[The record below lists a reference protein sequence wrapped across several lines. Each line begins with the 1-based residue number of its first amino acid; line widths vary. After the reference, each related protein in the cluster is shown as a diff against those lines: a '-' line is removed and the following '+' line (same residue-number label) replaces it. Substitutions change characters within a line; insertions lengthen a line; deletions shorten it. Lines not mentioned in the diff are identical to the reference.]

1 MKNKLAYLGFIGF
14 LGFLGPLSF
23 LGETETSF
31 TYYFFAFFSFFLYA
45 KVIPDELFILH
56 VRIAATKAFF
66 VALVSGVLLIL
77 SIVIFADIHVIRL
90 FVVLAVGIPL
100 VTFVI
105 NLEIFER
112 REKKGMQDDI
122 DHSDERI

>member
-14 LGFLGPLSF
+14 LGFLAPFSF
-23 LGETETSF
+23 LGETSF

-56 VRIAATKAFF
+56 VRIVATKAFF
-66 VALVSGVLLIL
+66 VSLVSGVLLIL

-90 FVVLAVGIPL
+90 FVALTVGIPL

-112 REKKGMQDDI
+112 REKKGMQDDV
-122 DHSDERI
+122 DYSDERI

>member
-23 LGETETSF
+23 LGETSF

-45 KVIPDELFILH
+45 KVIPDELFILN

-77 SIVIFADIHVIRL
+77 SIVIFADVHVIRL
-90 FVVLAVGIPL
+90 FVVLAVVIPL
-100 VTFVI
+100 GTFVI

-112 REKKGMQDDI
+112 REKKGMQDDA
-122 DHSDERI
+122 DYSDERI

>member
-23 LGETETSF
+23 LGETSF

-66 VALVSGVLLIL
+66 VSLVSGVLLIL
-77 SIVIFADIHVIRL
+77 SIVIFGDIHVIRL
-90 FVVLAVGIPL
+90 FVALAVGIPL

-112 REKKGMQDDI
+112 REKKGMQDDV
-122 DHSDERI
+122 DYSDERI

>member
-23 LGETETSF
+23 LGETSF

-66 VALVSGVLLIL
+66 VSLVSGVLLIL

-90 FVVLAVGIPL
+90 FVALAVGIPL

-112 REKKGMQDDI
+112 REKKGMQDDV
-122 DHSDERI
+122 DYSDERI

>member
-23 LGETETSF
+23 LGETSF

-66 VALVSGVLLIL
+66 VSLVSGVLLIL
-77 SIVIFADIHVIRL
+77 SIVIFGDIHVIRL
-90 FVVLAVGIPL
+90 FVALAVGIPL

-112 REKKGMQDDI
+112 REKKGMQDDV
-122 DHSDERI
+122 DYSDKRI

>member
-23 LGETETSF
+23 LGETSF

-66 VALVSGVLLIL
+66 VSLVSGVLLIL
-77 SIVIFADIHVIRL
+77 SIVIFTDIHVIRL
-90 FVVLAVGIPL
+90 FVALAVGIPL

-112 REKKGMQDDI
+112 REKKGMQDDV
-122 DHSDERI
+122 DYSDERI